1 MKSQLAL
8 PTGIKKLTNIAVVRL
23 KKAGVRFEI
32 ACYKNTVVAWR
43 DKFERDIDNVLQT
56 TQVYNNVSKG
66 IFAKEEDLL
75 KAFGTTDEAK
85 ICALILE
92 AGELQVSE
100 KERKQNFENIF
111 RDAVTVLVDKCVNPE
126 TNRPYPPGMIERA
139 LKEIHFSVDP
149 MKSAKQQALAALPKL
164 QTVFPI
170 KRAEMRFKLTVAPEH
185 VPATLAMLADQRAT
199 VETRTTTEIVCT
211 AEPSA
216 YRTCDKHVREATGG
230 TGRLEVVTMAVT
242 EGAGPPRRLT
252 RTRQPRA
259 PHEATPAPSPTP
271 SRASPSPRTETRAA
285 PFPSVSVRPDPPSFL
300 DVEATAEFAGETTG
314 RKSPRRGRGSRC
326 CTLEDPSRRCPRST
340 PRDAI
345 GSHRWTV
352 SRKDGRWSCGDESGD
367 RWWTRCSSD
376 RTGWDTRRSRT
387 RGGRRS
393 ERARAGDAVERR
405 VGREE
410 GVTRRIS
417 VVDTDTAVRDET
429 RARTNR
435 GIGSRR
441 SLGAILL
448 RPRFPSGILFLVLV
462 LVLADVD
469 GARQLRLARL
479 VEELVA
485 LDVRVESLIDA
496 VFRRQI
502 LRDGR
507 VVLASGGAPDVLE
520 ETPRVRLR
528 GGIQVLSMGNLGS

>member
-242 EGAGPPRRLT
+242 EGGGSSA
-252 RTRQPRA
+252 A
-259 PHEATPAPSPTP
+259 FDSHEATPGAARGNPGAVADTLASVSIAADRDASSTVPERQ
-271 SRASPSPRTETRAA
+271 RASRPAVVPRRRGDSGVRRGDDGAEVAA
-285 PFPSVSVRPDPPSFL
+285 
-300 DVEATAEFAGETTG
+300 AGEG
-314 RKSPRRGRGSRC
+314 VEVLYARGPIAAMP
-326 CTLEDPSRRCPRST
+326 EEYASRRDRFAPL
-340 PRDAI
+340 D
-345 GSHRWTV
+345 GLQEGWTV
-352 SRKDGRWSCGDESGD
+352 ELR
-367 RWWTRCSSD
+367 
-376 RTGWDTRRSRT
+376 
-387 RGGRRS
+387 
-393 ERARAGDAVERR
+393 RR
-405 VGREE
+405 VG
-410 GVTRRIS
+410 GS
-417 VVDTDTAVRDET
+417 VVD
-429 RARTNR
+429 
-435 GIGSRR
+435 
-441 SLGAILL
+441 
-448 RPRFPSGILFLVLV
+448 
-462 LVLADVD
+462 
-469 GARQLRLARL
+469 
-479 VEELVA
+479 
-485 LDVRVESLIDA
+485 A
-496 VFRRQI
+496 VFFGPDGVGYKAFADARREA
-502 LRDGR
+502 LR
-507 VVLASGGAPDVLE
+507 ASKGG
-520 ETPRVRLR
+520 
-528 GGIQVLSMGNLGS
+528 

>member
-199 VETRTTTEIVCT
+199 VETIDE
-211 AEPSA
+211 
-216 YRTCDKHVREATGG
+216 
-230 TGRLEVVTMAVT
+230 
-242 EGAGPPRRLT
+242 PPRRSCAPPNRPPT
-252 RTRQPRA
+252 APATNTSARPR
-259 PHEATPAPSPTP
+259 EA
-271 SRASPSPRTETRAA
+271 RADS
-285 PFPSVSVRPDPPSFL
+285 
-300 DVEATAEFAGETTG
+300 
-314 RKSPRRGRGSRC
+314 
-326 CTLEDPSRRCPRST
+326 
-340 PRDAI
+340 
-345 GSHRWTV
+345 
-352 SRKDGRWSCGDESGD
+352 RWSPW
-367 RWWTRCSSD
+367 R
-376 RTGWDTRRSRT
+376 
-387 RGGRRS
+387 
-393 ERARAGDAVERR
+393 
-405 VGREE
+405 
-410 GVTRRIS
+410 
-417 VVDTDTAVRDET
+417 
-429 RARTNR
+429 
-435 GIGSRR
+435 
-441 SLGAILL
+441 
-448 RPRFPSGILFLVLV
+448 
-462 LVLADVD
+462 
-469 GARQLRLARL
+469 
-479 VEELVA
+479 
-485 LDVRVESLIDA
+485 
-496 VFRRQI
+496 
-502 LRDGR
+502 
-507 VVLASGGAPDVLE
+507 
-520 ETPRVRLR
+520 
-528 GGIQVLSMGNLGS
+528 

>member
-111 RDAVTVLVDKCVNPE
+111 RDAVTILVDKCVNPE

-185 VPATLAMLADQRAT
+185 VPATLAMLAEQRAT

-242 EGAGPPRRLT
+242 EGGGSSA
-252 RTRQPRA
+252 A
-259 PHEATPAPSPTP
+259 FDSHEATPGAARGNPGAVADALASVSIAADRDASSTVPERQ
-271 SRASPSPRTETRAA
+271 RASRPAVVPRCRGGGG
-285 PFPSVSVRPDPPSFL
+285 V
-300 DVEATAEFAGETTG
+300 
-314 RKSPRRGRGSRC
+314 RRGDDGAGVAAAGDGVEVLYARGPIAAMP
-326 CTLEDPSRRCPRST
+326 EEYASRRDRFAPL
-340 PRDAI
+340 D
-345 GSHRWTV
+345 GLQEGWTV
-352 SRKDGRWSCGDESGD
+352 ELR
-367 RWWTRCSSD
+367 
-376 RTGWDTRRSRT
+376 
-387 RGGRRS
+387 
-393 ERARAGDAVERR
+393 RR
-405 VGREE
+405 VG
-410 GVTRRIS
+410 GS
-417 VVDTDTAVRDET
+417 VVD
-429 RARTNR
+429 
-435 GIGSRR
+435 
-441 SLGAILL
+441 
-448 RPRFPSGILFLVLV
+448 
-462 LVLADVD
+462 
-469 GARQLRLARL
+469 
-479 VEELVA
+479 
-485 LDVRVESLIDA
+485 A
-496 VFRRQI
+496 VFFGPDGVGYKAFADARREA
-502 LRDGR
+502 LR
-507 VVLASGGAPDVLE
+507 ASKGG
-520 ETPRVRLR
+520 
-528 GGIQVLSMGNLGS
+528 

>member
-1 MKSQLAL
+1 MSKQSEAPPFATRHRTHPAAARIAAVRFSSAAVIGLGARGARRRGLRRDERASHEIALAL

-170 KRAEMRFKLTVAPEH
+170 KRARDALQAHRRPEH

-230 TGRLEVVTMAVT
+230 TGRFEVVTMAVT
-242 EGAGPPRRLT
+242 EGAGPPS
-252 RTRQPRA
+252 A
-259 PHEATPAPSPTP
+259 FDSHEATPGATRGNPGAVADTLASVSIAADRDASSTVPERQ
-271 SRASPSPRTETRAA
+271 RAS
-285 PFPSVSVRPDPPSFL
+285 RPA
-300 DVEATAEFAGETTG
+300 VV
-314 RKSPRRGRGSRC
+314 PRRRGDGGVRRGDDGQVAAAGKGVEV
-326 CTLEDPSRRCPRST
+326 LYARGPIAAMPEEYASRRDRFAPL
-340 PRDAI
+340 D
-345 GSHRWTV
+345 GLQEGWTV
-352 SRKDGRWSCGDESGD
+352 ELR
-367 RWWTRCSSD
+367 
-376 RTGWDTRRSRT
+376 
-387 RGGRRS
+387 
-393 ERARAGDAVERR
+393 RR
-405 VGREE
+405 VG
-410 GVTRRIS
+410 GS
-417 VVDTDTAVRDET
+417 VVD
-429 RARTNR
+429 
-435 GIGSRR
+435 
-441 SLGAILL
+441 
-448 RPRFPSGILFLVLV
+448 
-462 LVLADVD
+462 
-469 GARQLRLARL
+469 
-479 VEELVA
+479 
-485 LDVRVESLIDA
+485 A
-496 VFRRQI
+496 VFFGPDGVGYKAFADARREA
-502 LRDGR
+502 LR
-507 VVLASGGAPDVLE
+507 ASKGG
-520 ETPRVRLR
+520 
-528 GGIQVLSMGNLGS
+528 

>member
-111 RDAVTVLVDKCVNPE
+111 RDAVTILVDKCVNPE

-185 VPATLAMLADQRAT
+185 VPATLAMLAEQRAT

-242 EGAGPPRRLT
+242 EGGGSSA
-252 RTRQPRA
+252 A
-259 PHEATPAPSPTP
+259 FDSHEATPGAARGNPGAVADALASVSIAADRDASSTVPERQ
-271 SRASPSPRTETRAA
+271 RASRPAVVPR
-285 PFPSVSVRPDPPSFL
+285 
-300 DVEATAEFAGETTG
+300 
-314 RKSPRRGRGSRC
+314 
-326 CTLEDPSRRCPRST
+326 
-340 PRDAI
+340 
-345 GSHRWTV
+345 
-352 SRKDGRWSCGDESGD
+352 
-367 RWWTRCSSD
+367 
-376 RTGWDTRRSRT
+376 
-387 RGGRRS
+387 
-393 ERARAGDAVERR
+393 
-405 VGREE
+405 
-410 GVTRRIS
+410 
-417 VVDTDTAVRDET
+417 
-429 RARTNR
+429 
-435 GIGSRR
+435 
-441 SLGAILL
+441 
-448 RPRFPSGILFLVLV
+448 
-462 LVLADVD
+462 
-469 GARQLRLARL
+469 
-479 VEELVA
+479 
-485 LDVRVESLIDA
+485 
-496 VFRRQI
+496 
-502 LRDGR
+502 
-507 VVLASGGAPDVLE
+507 
-520 ETPRVRLR
+520 
-528 GGIQVLSMGNLGS
+528 

>member
-242 EGAGPPRRLT
+242 EGGGSSA
-252 RTRQPRA
+252 A
-259 PHEATPAPSPTP
+259 FDSHEATPGAARGNPGAVADALASVSIAADRDASSTVPERQ
-271 SRASPSPRTETRAA
+271 RASRPAVVPRRRGGGGVCRGDDGAEVAA
-285 PFPSVSVRPDPPSFL
+285 
-300 DVEATAEFAGETTG
+300 AGEG
-314 RKSPRRGRGSRC
+314 VEVLYARGPIAAMP
-326 CTLEDPSRRCPRST
+326 EEYASRRDRFAPL
-340 PRDAI
+340 D
-345 GSHRWTV
+345 GLQEGWTV
-352 SRKDGRWSCGDESGD
+352 ELR
-367 RWWTRCSSD
+367 
-376 RTGWDTRRSRT
+376 
-387 RGGRRS
+387 
-393 ERARAGDAVERR
+393 RR
-405 VGREE
+405 VG
-410 GVTRRIS
+410 GS
-417 VVDTDTAVRDET
+417 VVD
-429 RARTNR
+429 
-435 GIGSRR
+435 
-441 SLGAILL
+441 
-448 RPRFPSGILFLVLV
+448 
-462 LVLADVD
+462 
-469 GARQLRLARL
+469 
-479 VEELVA
+479 
-485 LDVRVESLIDA
+485 A
-496 VFRRQI
+496 VFFGPDGVGYKAFADARREA
-502 LRDGR
+502 LR
-507 VVLASGGAPDVLE
+507 ASKGG
-520 ETPRVRLR
+520 
-528 GGIQVLSMGNLGS
+528 

>member
-92 AGELQVSE
+92 TGELQVSE
-100 KERKQNFENIF
+100 KERKHNFENIF

-185 VPATLAMLADQRAT
+185 IPATLAMLADQRAT
-199 VETRTTTEIVCT
+199 IETQTTTEIVCT
-211 AEPSA
+211 ADPSA
-216 YRTCDKHVREATGG
+216 YRACDKHVREATGG

-242 EGAGPPRRLT
+242 EGGGSSSAFDS
-252 RTRQPRA
+252 
-259 PHEATPAPSPTP
+259 HEATSAAAQSSAGAGAGAVADALASVSIAADRDAATTVPERQ
-271 SRASPSPRTETRAA
+271 RAS
-285 PFPSVSVRPDPPSFL
+285 RPAVVP
-300 DVEATAEFAGETTG
+300 
-314 RKSPRRGRGSRC
+314 RGRGGGEPRGGDDGGAG
-326 CTLEDPSRRCPRST
+326 LAAAGEGVEVLYARGPIAAMPEEYASRRDRFAPL
-340 PRDAI
+340 DGI
-345 GSHRWTV
+345 QEGWTV
-352 SRKDGRWSCGDESGD
+352 ELR
-367 RWWTRCSSD
+367 
-376 RTGWDTRRSRT
+376 
-387 RGGRRS
+387 
-393 ERARAGDAVERR
+393 RR
-405 VGREE
+405 VG
-410 GVTRRIS
+410 GS
-417 VVDTDTAVRDET
+417 VVD
-429 RARTNR
+429 
-435 GIGSRR
+435 
-441 SLGAILL
+441 
-448 RPRFPSGILFLVLV
+448 
-462 LVLADVD
+462 
-469 GARQLRLARL
+469 
-479 VEELVA
+479 
-485 LDVRVESLIDA
+485 A
-496 VFRRQI
+496 VFFGPDGVGYKAFADARREA
-502 LRDGR
+502 LR
-507 VVLASGGAPDVLE
+507 ASKGG
-520 ETPRVRLR
+520 
-528 GGIQVLSMGNLGS
+528 

>member
-8 PTGIKKLTNIAVVRL
+8 PTGIKLTNIAVVRL

-230 TGRLEVVTMAVT
+230 TGRLGGGHHGGDG
-242 EGAGPPRRLT
+242 GAGPPRRLT

-285 PFPSVSVRPDPPSFL
+285 PFPSVSARPDPPSFL

-314 RKSPRRGRGSRC
+314 RKSPRRGGGRG
-326 CTLEDPSRRCPRST
+326 
-340 PRDAI
+340 
-345 GSHRWTV
+345 V
-352 SRKDGRWSCGDESGD
+352 V
-367 RWWTRCSSD
+367 
-376 RTGWDTRRSRT
+376 RSRT
-387 RGGRRS
+387 HRGDARGVRLATRSVRTVGRSPGRMDGGAAATSRGIGGGRGVLRTGRGGIQGVR
-393 ERARAGDAVERR
+393 
-405 VGREE
+405 GREE
-410 GVTRRIS
+410 GGAPSEQGRVTRS
-417 VVDTDTAVRDET
+417 
-429 RARTNR
+429 
-435 GIGSRR
+435 
-441 SLGAILL
+441 
-448 RPRFPSGILFLVLV
+448 
-462 LVLADVD
+462 
-469 GARQLRLARL
+469 
-479 VEELVA
+479 
-485 LDVRVESLIDA
+485 
-496 VFRRQI
+496 
-502 LRDGR
+502 RDGWGER
-507 VVLASGGAPDVLE
+507 RA
-520 ETPRVRLR
+520 
-528 GGIQVLSMGNLGS
+528 

>member
-242 EGAGPPRRLT
+242 EGGGSSA
-252 RTRQPRA
+252 A
-259 PHEATPAPSPTP
+259 FDSHEATPGAARGNPGAVADTLASVSIAADRDASSTVPERQ
-271 SRASPSPRTETRAA
+271 RASRPAVVPRRRGDGGVRRGDDGAEVAA
-285 PFPSVSVRPDPPSFL
+285 
-300 DVEATAEFAGETTG
+300 AGEG
-314 RKSPRRGRGSRC
+314 VEVLYARGPIAAMP
-326 CTLEDPSRRCPRST
+326 EEYASRRDRFAPL
-340 PRDAI
+340 D
-345 GSHRWTV
+345 GLQEGWTV
-352 SRKDGRWSCGDESGD
+352 ELR
-367 RWWTRCSSD
+367 
-376 RTGWDTRRSRT
+376 
-387 RGGRRS
+387 
-393 ERARAGDAVERR
+393 RR
-405 VGREE
+405 VG
-410 GVTRRIS
+410 GS
-417 VVDTDTAVRDET
+417 VVD
-429 RARTNR
+429 
-435 GIGSRR
+435 
-441 SLGAILL
+441 
-448 RPRFPSGILFLVLV
+448 
-462 LVLADVD
+462 
-469 GARQLRLARL
+469 
-479 VEELVA
+479 
-485 LDVRVESLIDA
+485 A
-496 VFRRQI
+496 VFFGPDGVGYKAFADARREA
-502 LRDGR
+502 LR
-507 VVLASGGAPDVLE
+507 ASKGG
-520 ETPRVRLR
+520 
-528 GGIQVLSMGNLGS
+528 